1 MRSQSK
7 GMGSAD
13 IDASMC
19 HKIRTIPALLHC
31 ASHWQDNARGDR
43 RKSLSTWCVVGRD
56 FRRVHSV
63 VIRQSAAEPDEPW
76 INRAFCP
83 DNTLLVGFLGNF
95 AVVEY

>member
-31 ASHWQDNARGDR
+31 ASHWQDNAGAHLLPEAVARNER
-43 RKSLSTWCVVGRD
+43 RL
-56 FRRVHSV
+56 
-63 VIRQSAAEPDEPW
+63 
-76 INRAFCP
+76 
-83 DNTLLVGFLGNF
+83 
-95 AVVEY
+95 